1 LGFRHPKAH
10 RALDPRH
17 VGEQLGDRRLR
28 VGRRREHEKDR
39 RLGGGADDRLR
50 LGHFAPTYA
59 MSRGWGRA
67 PYGGPH
73 ERANE
78 PPTTEDAQL
87 LVSLAQWATA
97 LGVPDVMPAIL
108 GDDFDP
114 DTADAIDDASV
125 RTVLLFGESIGTLT
139 KHDLIS
145 TELIHDW
152 LWIEGMWSR

>member
-1 LGFRHPKAH
+1 MT
-10 RALDPRH
+10 
-17 VGEQLGDRRLR
+17 
-28 VGRRREHEKDR
+28 
-39 RLGGGADDRLR
+39 
-50 LGHFAPTYA
+50 APT
-59 MSRGWGRA
+59 R
-67 PYGGPH
+67 
-73 ERANE
+73 
-78 PPTTEDAQL
+78 EDAQL

-97 LGVPDVMPAIL
+97 LGVPDVMPAIF

-152 LWIEGMWSR
+152 LWIEGMWSRVGPAAMRARERFGEPRLYANFEALARSSEA